1 MHSMRWTRR
10 FCWFAV
16 LAAAFAGLAA
26 AQPAAAQ
33 EVKLNEVLR
42 SLFYAPQYVALR
54 SGAFEQEGLK
64 IAGPKTT
71 WGVQAAVTEV
81 VSGNSNIALMGPE
94 AAGLTQDAS
103 PDRRLVNFALL
114 TNGDGEFIL
123 SKTAMPNFTI
133 ADLKGK
139 TIVTSG
145 KGSTPA
151 LVLVDL
157 IKKAGL
163 DPNKDVTIRN
173 IPVSAN
179 IIPSYLEP
187 STNFAQAFEPMVV
200 QAVAEN
206 RGYRV
211 ASVGALAGP
220 MPYTAFMAPA
230 SYIEKN
236 PAIVQAFTN
245 AVYKGL
251 IWTDT
256 HSPAEIA
263 ALIAPD
269 FKDVPVATV
278 EAVIAEYKKVK
289 IWAPD
294 PLLRPE
300 GMDQMMGLMV
310 DAGVLKQRFPYDQI
324 VNPAS
329 RKRPFNRSRNE
340 RTGENPGRRPFL
352 HLCHADRR
360 NAGAEGPGP
369 LDPRRRVLQHRRAER
384 LRQIHA
390 AWLIS
395 GLLQP
400 TEGQVLLDG
409 ESIRG
414 PHQRVGILLQKD
426 HLFEWR
432 TVLQNAELGLEIRGR
447 NTARRGGER
456 TSF

>member
-1 MHSMRWTRR
+1 MRFRLR
-10 FCWFAV
+10 V
-16 LAAAFAGLAA
+16 LAIAALILACAAVGSMHPAG
-26 AQPAAAQ
+26 AQ

-42 SLFYAPQYVALR
+42 SLFYAPEYVALR
-54 SGAFEQEGLK
+54 IGAFDQEGLK

-71 WGVQAAVTEV
+71 WGTQAAVTEI

-94 AAGLTQDAS
+94 AAALTQDAS
-103 PDRRLVNFALL
+103 PERRLVNFALL
-114 TNGDGEFIL
+114 TNGDGSFIL
-123 SKTAMPNFTI
+123 SKSPMPSFTI

-151 LVLVDL
+151 LVLIDL

-187 STNFAQAFEPMVV
+187 STSFAQAFEPMVV

-206 RGYRV
+206 RGHRV

-236 PAIVQAFTN
+236 PAIIQAFTN

-256 HSPAEIA
+256 HSPKEIA

-269 FKDVPVATV
+269 FKDVPAATV
-278 EAVIAEYKKVK
+278 EAVVAEYKKVK
-289 IWAPD
+289 IWATD
-294 PLLRPE
+294 PRIPRD
-300 GMDQMMGLMV
+300 GMDRMIALMA
-310 DAGVLKQRFPYDQI
+310 DGGILKQRFPYDR
-324 VNPAS
+324 VV
-329 RKRPFNRSRNE
+329 
-340 RTGENPGRRPFL
+340 
-352 HLCHADRR
+352 
-360 NAGAEGPGP
+360 
-369 LDPRRRVLQHRRAER
+369 DPRFADKAMQTIKR
-384 LRQIHA
+384 
-390 AWLIS
+390 
-395 GLLQP
+395 
-400 TEGQVLLDG
+400 
-409 ESIRG
+409 
-414 PHQRVGILLQKD
+414 
-426 HLFEWR
+426 
-432 TVLQNAELGLEIRGR
+432 
-447 NTARRGGER
+447 
-456 TSF
+456 

>member
-1 MHSMRWTRR
+1 MRSKRWTRR
-10 FCWFAV
+10 FCCIAMLAV
-16 LAAAFAGLAA
+16 AYGWLVS

-94 AAGLTQDAS
+94 AAGLTQEAS

-114 TNGDGEFIL
+114 TNGDGGFIL
-123 SKTAMPNFTI
+123 SKTPMPNFTM

-139 TIVTSG
+139 TIVTAG
-145 KGSTPA
+145 KGATPA

-187 STNFAQAFEPMVV
+187 NTNFAQAFEPMVV

-236 PAIVQAFTN
+236 PAIIQAFTN
-245 AVYKGL
+245 AVYRGL

-269 FKDVPVATV
+269 FKDVPLATV
-278 EAVIAEYKKVK
+278 EAVVAEYKKVK
-289 IWAPD
+289 IWATD
-294 PLLRPE
+294 PLLRPD

-310 DAGVLKQRFPYDQI
+310 DAGVLKQRFPYSQI
-324 VNPAS
+324 VNPSFAQQAIHTI
-329 RKRPFNRSRNE
+329 KR
-340 RTGENPGRRPFL
+340 
-352 HLCHADRR
+352 
-360 NAGAEGPGP
+360 
-369 LDPRRRVLQHRRAER
+369 
-384 LRQIHA
+384 
-390 AWLIS
+390 
-395 GLLQP
+395 
-400 TEGQVLLDG
+400 
-409 ESIRG
+409 
-414 PHQRVGILLQKD
+414 
-426 HLFEWR
+426 
-432 TVLQNAELGLEIRGR
+432 
-447 NTARRGGER
+447 
-456 TSF
+456 

>member
-1 MHSMRWTRR
+1 MRSMRWTRR
-10 FCWFAV
+10 FCWFAA
-16 LAAAFAGLAA
+16 LAFACTGLVAT
-26 AQPAAAQ
+26 QPAAAQ

-54 SGAFEQEGLK
+54 TGAFEQEGLK
-64 IAGPKTT
+64 VVGPKTT

-94 AAGLTQDAS
+94 AAGLTQEAS

-114 TNGDGEFIL
+114 TNGDGGFIL
-123 SKTAMPNFTI
+123 SKSPMPNFTI

-139 TIVTSG
+139 TIVTAG

-206 RGYRV
+206 RGHRV

-236 PAIVQAFTN
+236 PRHHPGLYQRGLQGADLDRYAFGRGNRRRSSRRT
-245 AVYKGL
+245 
-251 IWTDT
+251 
-256 HSPAEIA
+256 S
-263 ALIAPD
+263 
-269 FKDVPVATV
+269 
-278 EAVIAEYKKVK
+278 
-289 IWAPD
+289 
-294 PLLRPE
+294 R
-300 GMDQMMGLMV
+300 
-310 DAGVLKQRFPYDQI
+310 RFRWQ
-324 VNPAS
+324 
-329 RKRPFNRSRNE
+329 RSRPSSRNT
-340 RTGENPGRRPFL
+340 RRSRFGRR
-352 HLCHADRR
+352 
-360 NAGAEGPGP
+360 
-369 LDPRRRVLQHRRAER
+369 
-384 LRQIHA
+384 
-390 AWLIS
+390 
-395 GLLQP
+395 
-400 TEGQVLLDG
+400 
-409 ESIRG
+409 IRCCVPKG
-414 PHQRVGILLQKD
+414 WTR
-426 HLFEWR
+426 
-432 TVLQNAELGLEIRGR
+432 
-447 NTARRGGER
+447 
-456 TSF
+456 

>member
-1 MHSMRWTRR
+1 MRLRLPISSIAALT
-10 FCWFAV
+10 
-16 LAAAFAGLAA
+16 LAFSVFVPM
-26 AQPAAAQ
+26 QPAAAQ

-42 SLFYAPQYVALR
+42 SLFYAPEYVALR
-54 SGAFEQEGLK
+54 IGAFEQEGLK

-71 WGVQAAVTEV
+71 WGVQATTTEI

-114 TNGDGEFIL
+114 TNGDGSFIL
-123 SKTAMPNFTI
+123 SKNPMPSFTI

-139 TIVTSG
+139 TVVTAG

-179 IIPSYLEP
+179 IIPSYLEANT
-187 STNFAQAFEPMVV
+187 SFAQAFEPMVV

-206 RGYRV
+206 RGHRV

-236 PAIVQAFTN
+236 PATIQAFTN
-245 AVYKGL
+245 AVYKAL

-256 HSPAEIA
+256 HSPQEIA

-269 FKDVPVATV
+269 FKDVPVATI

-289 IWAPD
+289 IWPTD

-300 GMDQMMGLMV
+300 GMDRMMALMV
-310 DAGVLKQRFPYDQI
+310 DGGILKQRFPYNQVVDPSFAQKAMQTI
-324 VNPAS
+324 
-329 RKRPFNRSRNE
+329 KR
-340 RTGENPGRRPFL
+340 
-352 HLCHADRR
+352 
-360 NAGAEGPGP
+360 
-369 LDPRRRVLQHRRAER
+369 
-384 LRQIHA
+384 
-390 AWLIS
+390 
-395 GLLQP
+395 
-400 TEGQVLLDG
+400 
-409 ESIRG
+409 
-414 PHQRVGILLQKD
+414 
-426 HLFEWR
+426 
-432 TVLQNAELGLEIRGR
+432 
-447 NTARRGGER
+447 
-456 TSF
+456 

>member
-1 MHSMRWTRR
+1 MRSMRLTRR
-10 FCWFAV
+10 FCRIAV
-16 LAAAFAGLAA
+16 LAAACGWLLA

-54 SGAFEQEGLK
+54 IGAFEQEGLK
-64 IAGPKTT
+64 IVGPKTT
-71 WGVQAAVTEV
+71 WGVQAALTEDGQRQLQCRAHGAG
-81 VSGNSNIALMGPE
+81 SGRTDAGGRARIAGSSILRCSRTAT
-94 AAGLTQDAS
+94 AASSS
-103 PDRRLVNFALL
+103 PRPP
-114 TNGDGEFIL
+114 
-123 SKTAMPNFTI
+123 MPNFTI

-139 TIVTSG
+139 TIVTAG

-187 STNFAQAFEPMVV
+187 NTNFAQAFEPMVV

-220 MPYTAFMAPA
+220 MPYTAFMASA

-236 PAIVQAFTN
+236 PAIIQAFTN

-256 HSPAEIA
+256 HSAAEIA

-269 FKDVPVATV
+269 FKDVPVATI
-278 EAVIAEYKKVK
+278 EAVVAEYKKVK
-289 IWAPD
+289 IWATD

-300 GMDQMMGLMV
+300 GMEQMMALMV
-310 DAGVLKQRFPYDQI
+310 DAGVLKQRFPYAQI
-324 VNPAS
+324 VNAS
-329 RKRPFNRSRNE
+329 FAQKAIQTIKR
-340 RTGENPGRRPFL
+340 
-352 HLCHADRR
+352 
-360 NAGAEGPGP
+360 
-369 LDPRRRVLQHRRAER
+369 
-384 LRQIHA
+384 
-390 AWLIS
+390 
-395 GLLQP
+395 
-400 TEGQVLLDG
+400 
-409 ESIRG
+409 
-414 PHQRVGILLQKD
+414 
-426 HLFEWR
+426 
-432 TVLQNAELGLEIRGR
+432 
-447 NTARRGGER
+447 
-456 TSF
+456 

>member
-1 MHSMRWTRR
+1 MRSRLR
-10 FCWFAV
+10 SGCRVPRGFVGCLGALALACILSVSARPAV
-16 LAAAFAGLAA
+16 
-26 AQPAAAQ
+26 AQ

-54 SGAFEQEGLK
+54 TGAFEQEGLK

-71 WGVQAAVTEV
+71 WGMQASVTEV

-94 AAGLTQDAS
+94 AAGVTQDAS

-114 TNGDGEFIL
+114 TNGDGGFIL
-123 SKTAMPNFTI
+123 SKSPMPNFTL

-139 TIVTSG
+139 TIVTAG
-145 KGSTPA
+145 KGATPA

-157 IKKAGL
+157 LKKAGL
-163 DPNKDVTIRN
+163 DPTRDVTIRN

-187 STNFAQAFEPMVV
+187 NTNFAQAFEPMVV

-236 PAIVQAFTN
+236 PAVIQAFTN
-245 AVYKGL
+245 AVYRGL

-269 FKDVPVATV
+269 FKDVPVATI

-289 IWAPD
+289 IWATD

-300 GMDQMMGLMV
+300 GMDRMMALMV
-310 DAGVLKQRFPYDQI
+310 DGGILKQRFPYTQI
-324 VNPAS
+324 VDPSFAQKAIQTI
-329 RKRPFNRSRNE
+329 KR
-340 RTGENPGRRPFL
+340 
-352 HLCHADRR
+352 
-360 NAGAEGPGP
+360 
-369 LDPRRRVLQHRRAER
+369 
-384 LRQIHA
+384 
-390 AWLIS
+390 
-395 GLLQP
+395 
-400 TEGQVLLDG
+400 
-409 ESIRG
+409 
-414 PHQRVGILLQKD
+414 
-426 HLFEWR
+426 
-432 TVLQNAELGLEIRGR
+432 
-447 NTARRGGER
+447 
-456 TSF
+456 

>member
-1 MHSMRWTRR
+1 
-10 FCWFAV
+10 
-16 LAAAFAGLAA
+16 
-26 AQPAAAQ
+26 
-33 EVKLNEVLR
+33 
-42 SLFYAPQYVALR
+42 
-54 SGAFEQEGLK
+54 
-64 IAGPKTT
+64 
-71 WGVQAAVTEV
+71 
-81 VSGNSNIALMGPE
+81 VSGNSNVALMGPE
-94 AAGLTQDAS
+94 AAGLTQEAS

-114 TNGDGEFIL
+114 TNGDGGFIL
-123 SKTAMPNFTI
+123 SKTPMPNFTI

-139 TIVTSG
+139 TIVTAG

-236 PAIVQAFTN
+236 PATIQAFTN

-256 HSPAEIA
+256 HSPVEIA

-269 FKDVPVATV
+269 FKDVPVATI
-278 EAVIAEYKKVK
+278 EAVVAEYKRVK
-289 IWAPD
+289 IWATD

-300 GMDQMMGLMV
+300 GMEQMMSLMV
-310 DAGVLKQRFPYDQI
+310 DAGVLKQRFPYSQI
-324 VNPAS
+324 VNAS
-329 RKRPFNRSRNE
+329 FAQKAIQTIKR
-340 RTGENPGRRPFL
+340 
-352 HLCHADRR
+352 
-360 NAGAEGPGP
+360 
-369 LDPRRRVLQHRRAER
+369 
-384 LRQIHA
+384 
-390 AWLIS
+390 
-395 GLLQP
+395 
-400 TEGQVLLDG
+400 
-409 ESIRG
+409 
-414 PHQRVGILLQKD
+414 
-426 HLFEWR
+426 
-432 TVLQNAELGLEIRGR
+432 
-447 NTARRGGER
+447 
-456 TSF
+456 

>member
-1 MHSMRWTRR
+1 MR
-10 FCWFAV
+10 
-16 LAAAFAGLAA
+16 LALPIFRIAALAFACTGLLPT
-26 AQPAAAQ
+26 QPARAE

-54 SGAFEQEGLK
+54 TGAFEQEGLK
-64 IAGPKTT
+64 IVGPKTT
-71 WGVQAAVTEV
+71 WGMQAAVTEV

-94 AAGLTQDAS
+94 AAGLTQEAS

-114 TNGDGEFIL
+114 TNGDGGFIL
-123 SKTAMPNFTI
+123 SKSPLPNFTM
-133 ADLKGK
+133 ADLKGR

-187 STNFAQAFEPMVV
+187 GTHFAQAFEPMVV

-206 RGYRV
+206 RGHRV

-236 PAIVQAFTN
+236 SGTIQAFTN

-256 HSPAEIA
+256 HSAGEIA

-269 FKDVPVATV
+269 FKEVPVTTI

-289 IWAPD
+289 IWATD

-300 GMDQMMGLMV
+300 GMDQMMALMV
-310 DAGVLKQRFPYDQI
+310 DGGILKQRFPYTQI
-324 VNPAS
+324 VNAS
-329 RKRPFNRSRNE
+329 FAQRAIQTIKR
-340 RTGENPGRRPFL
+340 
-352 HLCHADRR
+352 
-360 NAGAEGPGP
+360 
-369 LDPRRRVLQHRRAER
+369 
-384 LRQIHA
+384 
-390 AWLIS
+390 
-395 GLLQP
+395 
-400 TEGQVLLDG
+400 
-409 ESIRG
+409 
-414 PHQRVGILLQKD
+414 
-426 HLFEWR
+426 
-432 TVLQNAELGLEIRGR
+432 
-447 NTARRGGER
+447 
-456 TSF
+456 